1 MNSHEFQ
8 VLPPEFGIVCTHPMF
23 GPESG
28 KNGWASLPFVY
39 DKVRIADNGTQ
50 DRKCAQ
56 FLSIFENEVSKFFSR
71 FNWRTLY
78 NLHYTM
84 YLTSRILYNLY
95 YAMYL
100 TS

>member
-28 KNGWASLPFVY
+28 KNGWAGLPFVY

-56 FLSIFENEVSKFFSR
+56 FLSIFENEVSNFVSR
-71 FNWRTLY
+71 STLD

-84 YLTSRILYNLY
+84 YVTNPTTAPKRN
-95 YAMYL
+95 
-100 TS
+100 